1 MGKGETD
8 REIAALEDSSSR
20 KRKRN
25 AGEDAAFVRRMDT
38 EEVRVCAGQ
47 TNRERESEKL
57 RRWVVEL
64 SIHSAT
70 PPRPHVRACARLNL
84 AEVED
89 FQGKTCIAFY
99 RRIDHLNNSQ
109 HGKPR
114 PDSLCVPCA
123 PSAPSPY
130 EFPPFLSLSVPLCPV
145 PNRFLLHPPPSL
157 SLFLL

>member
-1 MGKGETD
+1 MGEGETD
-8 REIAALEDSSSR
+8 REIAALEEKKEKRGRGRGIRSSNGYGR
-20 KRKRN
+20 G
-25 AGEDAAFVRRMDT
+25 A
-38 EEVRVCAGQ
+38 RVCGTDKQ
-47 TNRERESEKL
+47 RERESEKL

>member
-1 MGKGETD
+1 MGEGETD
-8 REIAALEDSSSR
+8 REIAALEEKKEKRGRGRGIRSSNGYGR
-20 KRKRN
+20 G
-25 AGEDAAFVRRMDT
+25 A
-38 EEVRVCAGQ
+38 RVCGTDKQ
-47 TNRERESEKL
+47 RERERESEKL

-70 PPRPHVRACARLNL
+70 PPRLHVRACARLNL